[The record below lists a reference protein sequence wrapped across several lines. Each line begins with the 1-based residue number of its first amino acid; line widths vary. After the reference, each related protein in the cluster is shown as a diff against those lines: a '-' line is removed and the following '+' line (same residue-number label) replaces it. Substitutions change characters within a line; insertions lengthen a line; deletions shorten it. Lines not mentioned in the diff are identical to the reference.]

1 MQHDRVGG
9 TYHKT
14 EMYNGNGI
22 PLSNI
27 GSLFPLTVLPTPDPS
42 NHNQMQHNTIKYVQH
57 ICPNTTMYNKLFLVT
72 VLPKPDPKW
81 NCPKHWET
89 HNAR

>member
-1 MQHDRVGG
+1 MVGIRRLKLA
-9 TYHKT
+9 TKQKCIA
-14 EMYNGNGI
+14 ER
-22 PLSNI
+22 
-27 GSLFPLTVLPTPDPS
+27 GSLFPVTVLPTPDPS
-42 NHNQMQHNTIKYVQH
+42 NHNQMQQNTIEYVQH